1 MDLNK
6 APFRELALEWAY
18 QFLENPSH
26 EKKNGLQISS
36 GIDILVIERKGV
48 DSLNNRFKHFF
59 IKQKS
64 DTAVIIQCLFET
76 IDESVEEDWKFP
88 LLFDESQD
96 IARAFNAACTPDFFL
111 YDKSARLVYRGQMD
125 GSRPKNDVPNDA
137 KDLRTAMDALIAGR
151 KINLDQRPSL
161 GCNIKWKEYE

>member
-64 DTAVIIQCLFET
+64 ETAVIIQCLFET
-76 IDESVEEDWKFP
+76 IDESVEEEAEAIFNVLFLSTRFDVVLTLENPAYITPKFIT
-88 LLFDESQD
+88 LLLVFARELITHGRHMTIANAPESLTRYLRRFEFDRIIKIS
-96 IARAFNAACTPDFFL
+96 
-111 YDKSARLVYRGQMD
+111 
-125 GSRPKNDVPNDA
+125 ND
-137 KDLRTAMDALIAGR
+137 
-151 KINLDQRPSL
+151 
-161 GCNIKWKEYE
+161 